1 MADLFWLSDEQWAV
15 IDPFMPKDLHLG
27 EGHSTRSH

>member
-15 IDPFMPKDLHLG
+15 IASFMPINQPGGSMIG
-27 EGHSTRSH
+27 E